1 MPSQE
6 TTATTAARPLEPPVQ
21 PLACAEELL
30 EAAGPPKAGK
40 GRGQGLP
47 DGCLDV
53 YRQREFEQFSG
64 LISDTGAKKMITEY
78 HKPGAP
84 FMEGDGGTGPAAAA
98 DTPETPPVASAANP
112 PLDMLPG
119 PPDAPAHFRSATQ
132 RPEPQVVA
140 APSPNAAPNA
150 PGTGEANPASG
161 AFGGLLK
168 GFGPSGLGQVIDVST
183 IEIAA
188 LTVFRAFFGQGV
200 AIPIKREGFVDMNI
214 VIMGKDVV
222 INTNRLMLEVPELA
236 IWRIVF
242 AYKGRPILEYGRGV
256 PNKIKIH
263 RYRALQLLAG
273 MWWHGLRNQDRQ
285 SERMW
290 RKATVLMMERD
301 AWKKAKVEKRRARAA
316 RAAEK
321 KGRRHR
327 SP

>member
-6 TTATTAARPLEPPVQ
+6 RFAAAAAGPPDL
-21 PLACAEELL
+21 PAPSPSCPEELL
-30 EAAGPPKAGK
+30 EATGPRKTGE

-47 DGCLDV
+47 EGCLDV
-53 YRQREFEQFSG
+53 YKQRESEQFSG

-84 FMEGDGGTGPAAAA
+84 FMDGDERAGPVKAA
-98 DTPETPPVASAANP
+98 DPPS
-112 PLDMLPG
+112 
-119 PPDAPAHFRSATQ
+119 
-132 RPEPQVVA
+132 
-140 APSPNAAPNA
+140 
-150 PGTGEANPASG
+150 

-168 GFGPSGLGQVIDVST
+168 GFGPSGLGQVMDVST

-188 LTVFRAFFGQGV
+188 LTVFRALFGQGV
-200 AIPIKREGFVDMNI
+200 AIPIKREGLVDMNV
-214 VIMGKDVV
+214 VIMGRDVV

-273 MWWHGLRNQDRQ
+273 MWWNGLRNHDHQ

-301 AWKKAKVEKRRARAA
+301 AKKKAKEEKRRARAA
-316 RAAEK
+316 RAAGKE
-321 KGRRHR
+321 GRRRR